1 MSGEKLTPKQQR
13 FVDEYLIDL
22 NATQAAIRA
31 GYSEKTAKEIGCENL
46 SKPHIAAE
54 IEKARQKTANKLEI
68 TRERVL
74 AEAWGILTAD
84 VNDLVEYRRR
94 CCRHC
99 YGIDF
104 GFQRTVQE
112 MSHDRAE
119 YENEKRKA
127 IAKDAKAAD
136 FYDDFDEKGGIG
148 YDGRLAPNPDCP
160 KCWGDGIGDAFFK
173 PTANLTPSA
182 RALYAGVKQTKDGF
196 QMLTID
202 KMGAMEKL
210 FKHLNL
216 YEAEIK
222 AQTNPLTELLGA
234 IALRGG
240 KLPIKPQE

>member
-1 MSGEKLTPKQQR
+1 MAGEKLTPKQQR
-13 FVDEYLIDL
+13 FVDEYLTDL

-31 GYSEKTAKEIGCENL
+31 GYSEKTASVIASENL
-46 SKPHIAAE
+46 CKPNIAAA
-54 IEKARQKTANKLEI
+54 IEKSRQKTANKLEI

-74 AEAWGILTAD
+74 QEAWGILTAD

-99 YGIDF
+99 HGIDF

-112 MSHDRAE
+112 MSRDRAE
-119 YENEKRKA
+119 YENAKRKA
-127 IAKDAKAAD
+127 IAKDAKAAA

-148 YDGRLAPNPDCP
+148 YDARLAPNPDCTE
-160 KCWGDGIGDAFFK
+160 CWGDGIGDAFFK
-173 PTANLTPSA
+173 PTADLSPAA

-216 YEAEIK
+216 YDAEIK
-222 AQTNPLTELLGA
+222 AQTNPLTELLTA
-234 IALRGG
+234 IAQRGG